1 MIDLEEQENKVPIC
15 QKLYLT
21 LREAAEYSNIG
32 VNRLSDMV
40 SNPKC
45 DFALFVGKKKLIKR
59 EKFEDFINSDSTHF
73 L

>member
-15 QKLYLT
+15 QKLNLT
-21 LREAAEYSNIG
+21 LREAAEYSKIG